1 MLRWKKRRRKRPLRI
16 SVSPAFPAL
25 LLLFAAWDRQ
35 GLLVHILLAAV
46 LHECGHLL
54 VLRLLG
60 GEIGGLRLTLFGAE
74 LRIRRSER
82 LSYGR
87 ELAAVLAGPA
97 VNVFCSLALGRAAAA
112 MGARLP
118 AVRCPYAAGAVQ
130 FASAARAGWRA
141 GAVFGAVLALGTGDG
156 GACDADRQRSGPV
169 RGAAF
174 VRGAAGRCR
183 APTAAADPGRLVP
196 PVLVPGNG
204 YCQTAANR
212 VKYF

>member
-112 MGARLP
+112 MDWERGFLLSGIHMLLALFNLLP
-118 AVRCPYAAGAVQ
+118 LRALDGGRALFLALSWHWEPVTAGRVMQ
-130 FASAARAGWRA
+130 IVS
-141 GAVFGAVLALGTGDG
+141 GAVLCAALLLCAALQGAVGLQLPLLILEGWFLLCWCRETGI
-156 GACDADRQRSGPV
+156 
-169 RGAAF
+169 
-174 VRGAAGRCR
+174 
-183 APTAAADPGRLVP
+183 
-196 PVLVPGNG
+196 
-204 YCQTAANR
+204 
-212 VKYF
+212 VKPLRTG